1 MKSSVEEAIERLEKG
16 MNDICFSVTYSK
28 EEEEKDLKI
37 LLTDYKRVL
46 NENEE
51 LKEIIARK
59 NGEIQNLEADLF
71 ENASNYVIPK
81 QRIKDK
87 IEALKQEGNYRSI
100 DNPYGRVHFV
110 HEECDYKIEVL
121 QELLESEEKQC

>member
-1 MKSSVEEAIERLEKG
+1 MKSSAEEAIERLEKG
-16 MNDICFSVTYSK
+16 MSDICFGVKYSK
-28 EEEEKDLKI
+28 EEEKDLKI

-46 NENEE
+46 KENEE

-59 NGEIQNLEADLF
+59 NGYTQSLEEDLF

-121 QELLESEEKQC
+121 QELLESEENK